1 LNGKLYLIPNVLN
14 SETVET
20 IPAYIT
26 DIIAHIDVFIVESLK
41 NARRH
46 LVKIGVKNNGR
57 TVDQLTF
64 FELDKH
70 AKEGTLTH
78 YLQAALEGKNI
89 GLLSDAGCPAVADPG
104 SSLIAAA
111 HRKGI
116 EVVPLVGPSSIILAL
131 MGSGMSG
138 QSFAFVGY
146 LPIDSAP
153 RKQRLTE
160 LEKRAQRENQTQLF
174 IETPYR
180 NQQILADI
188 LAACQ
193 PAMRLCIATDIT
205 LPTQSI
211 QTRSIEQWRKNPP
224 TDLHKRPVVFALG
237 K

>member
-1 LNGKLYLIPNVLN
+1 MTGKLYLIPNVLN
-14 SETVET
+14 SDTVET

-26 DIIAHIDVFIVESLK
+26 EIIANIDVFIVETLK

-70 AKEGTLTH
+70 AKEQTLTH

-104 SSLIAAA
+104 SALVAAA

-116 EVVPLVGPSSIILAL
+116 EVVPLVGPSSILLAL
-131 MGSGMSG
+131 MGSGMNG

-146 LPIDSAP
+146 LPVESTT
-153 RKQRLTE
+153 RKQRLIE
-160 LEKRAQRENQTQLF
+160 LEKRAQREQQTQLF

-193 PAMRLCIATDIT
+193 PNTRLCIATDIS
-205 LPTQSI
+205 LPTQTI
-211 QTRSIEQWRKNPP
+211 ITHSIEQWRKKPP
-224 TDLHKRPVVFALG
+224 TNLHKRPVVFAIG